1 MHQSAMESPGSNSE
15 QGSSARVIQETP
27 NSHSDQSSVS
37 YKDWKRPDRSV
48 QSSSLPRGVS
58 TVRCKM
64 ALKLCY
70 RTPGRLVTSREKHLL
85 LLSTPAGAIHFSTP
99 AQSLSAL
106 PGTATNSWQTP
117 PMPSAECFDETP
129 PQSDM
134 PANWQSAHE
143 EIGIFTP
150 IGMVCL

>member
-85 LLSTPAGAIHFSTP
+85 LLSHTCRCHPLLDASTELERP
-99 AQSLSAL
+99 SRHSYKLMAD
-106 PGTATNSWQTP
+106 PTN
-117 PMPSAECFDETP
+117 AV
-129 PQSDM
+129 
-134 PANWQSAHE
+134 
-143 EIGIFTP
+143 GR
-150 IGMVCL
+150 VLR